1 MSEVVEEILAGEL
14 IKERN
19 SMMLVNEEAASVR
32 ALNRRDLAWNVY
44 KKEAVNQKPEIYIS
58 EKRGGDY

>member
-19 SMMLVNEEAASVR
+19 SMMLVNEEAASVS
-32 ALNRRDLAWNVY
+32 ALNRRDLAWNVVI
-44 KKEAVNQKPEIYIS
+44 KEAVNQKPEIYIS
-58 EKRGGDY
+58 